1 MPTSRLSKT
10 FESTWGNPHYINT
23 DPIQPLCLLTSFPQF
38 STVKYCLATRLQHT
52 AYVERVTHWGRWR
65 RYLFQTTTTLAPQGI
80 SSPSCSR
87 IHWLT
92 MLETASRQLCP
103 GSAFKV
109 LPYFLWRSDSGSLVG
124 LLKHFYDPMRHAR
137 FSRSLKKK
145 GTGIEKQAERL
156 SFANQSPSPVS
167 LSALSAY
174 CTSEAS
180 HVSFAVCKDI
190 VWILIHFKSFII
202 ISIWF

>member
-23 DPIQPLCLLTSFPQF
+23 DPTQPLCLLTSFPQF

-52 AYVERVTHWGRWR
+52 AYVERVTHWGCWR

-80 SSPSCSR
+80 SSPSCSQ

-124 LLKHFYDPMRHAR
+124 LLKHFYDQMRHAR

-145 GTGIEKQAERL
+145 ALELKSQPRDCHLQTSHHRL
-156 SFANQSPSPVS
+156 SHSPHWVRTAHQRHHTFHLQYVRTLCEF
-167 LSALSAY
+167 LS
-174 CTSEAS
+174 
-180 HVSFAVCKDI
+180 
-190 VWILIHFKSFII
+190 ILNHL
-202 ISIWF
+202 